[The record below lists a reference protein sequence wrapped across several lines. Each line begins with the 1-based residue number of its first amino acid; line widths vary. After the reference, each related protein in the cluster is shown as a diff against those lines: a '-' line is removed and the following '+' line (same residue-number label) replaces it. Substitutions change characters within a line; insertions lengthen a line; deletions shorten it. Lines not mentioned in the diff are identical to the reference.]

1 MYNGIGI
8 LSVRGSG
15 TSGYVQGNK
24 FNLRG
29 GRPVQSR
36 FPDTAEKGPTQRQ
49 PDESILEHN
58 QKRQIELKLI
68 AEEEKLST
76 QGYVQQVQLHR
87 SQVAAHSLT
96 LATHR
101 LTEAAMD
108 EKLSALR
115 MQLEKAAEVT
125 PETEQR

>member
-36 FPDTAEKGPTQRQ
+36 FPDTAADKGPTQRQ
-49 PDESILEHN
+49 PDESILQHN
-58 QKRQIELKLI
+58 QKRQLELKLI
-68 AEEEKLST
+68 AEEEKLAD
-76 QGYVQQVQLHR
+76 QGYGK
-87 SQVAAHSLT
+87 
-96 LATHR
+96 R
-101 LTEAAMD
+101 LG
-108 EKLSALR
+108 
-115 MQLEKAAEVT
+115 
-125 PETEQR
+125 